1 MRQPESVR
9 KIWRRITTAVFRLL
23 QIVLILSGHIVP
35 VSSMKKHRQ
44 AIPKFLPTPTNIT
57 VHKGEH
63 AELPCHIN
71 NLGPKMVV
79 WRKASDEHPLT
90 IGPTTFTP
98 AGDISV
104 AYNKLSDTVSQW
116 NLMIKNVRPR
126 HAGVYECQ
134 ISSRGIYTH
143 YVALNVLDEPLRRK
157 KRFNNQG
164 YRICKSV

>member
-1 MRQPESVR
+1 MRGSHNLLYTLNYR
-9 KIWRRITTAVFRLL
+9 KCSF
-23 QIVLILSGHIVP
+23 Q
-35 VSSMKKHRQ
+35 
-44 AIPKFLPTPTNIT
+44 
-57 VHKGEH
+57 
-63 AELPCHIN
+63 
-71 NLGPKMVV
+71 VV

-143 YVALNVLDEPLRRK
+143 YVALNVLGKILEVFL
-157 KRFNNQG
+157 NNQ
-164 YRICKSV
+164 YVFYI